1 MDWEAGDVGN
11 RDEWNWLELTSN
23 VGLFLNLRDRGVVE
37 VGDRFVE
44 LNPRMMAIDLRE
56 KAPTEKEQRWEEI
69 NENSRMILV
78 YNSRKIILPRRQ

>member
-1 MDWEAGDVGN
+1 
-11 RDEWNWLELTSN
+11 
-23 VGLFLNLRDRGVVE
+23 VVE

-44 LNPRMMAIDLRE
+44 LNPTMMAIDLRE